1 MLRIKNGD
9 SYIKAYE
16 LEDAEELIAAL
27 AERYKDDVT
36 PISKGGRNR
45 NKYFYYNYP
54 CSFDI
59 ETTTLRSGEL
69 DYFREDGR
77 PAALVYLCQFNI
89 YGNVIMVRTQEDA
102 IKIFDWL
109 ALYFICSR
117 RRRLVI
123 FDHNLGFEYSFFRD
137 LWQLDPGKCFAID
150 IHHPVTLIFK
160 NGLMLRDSFKMTNLS
175 LQTLTKDWS
184 RKWFKNPE
192 IMDYSLQ
199 RTPYTA
205 LDNDTLLYSAL
216 DVLSLSDAMEHFL
229 AARGTGV
236 WTNSP
241 TSTSFI
247 RADLKKKIGIGIK
260 ERTKEQKQYQKTLAR
275 CRISPEIYSMLRRQ
289 ARGGNTHANR
299 KYTGQL
305 IGDPA
310 GSGVVHFDITSSY
323 PAQMV
328 CYPEFPVHYW
338 RPLDPDCS
346 IDTVK
351 LFEAGGYCT
360 LFDVVLIRPRL
371 KDNIPVPYLPTYKC
385 KTLKGSSLYSDNGRY
400 LEGAE
405 MLELTIFGIEWPIIE
420 DHYDYD
426 DVVILRGWY
435 SLKGYLPDI
444 VRRFVLDLYAKK
456 TELKG
461 LKGQEVEYALAK
473 TYVNGVYGMSYTA
486 ILRDKCIFDRQGIV
500 QAPPADPEQELE
512 RYQKSTSY
520 FMPYAWGAMVA
531 TLGRVYLQRMIDAV
545 GYDNFLYCDTDSIFA
560 KDPAGSRV
568 KIRALEQDI
577 KAYQR
582 QCGMEL
588 TYYDIK
594 GRPHELGGIDEEPEC
609 CFKSFGA
616 KKYITVED
624 GELKC
629 TIAGVPK
636 AAGARI
642 IGSPDNFKL
651 GMVFRGAD
659 TNKLCLWYNDDEGL
673 IVHDELGRPVRIY
686 SNVAMLPVNYILSL
700 SDDYSLCL
708 QTEGINELYS
718 FKDNDKNVI
727 EEFIN

>member
-1 MLRIKNGD
+1 MFSVRDGKND
-9 SYIKAYE
+9 IRVYE

-36 PISKGGRNR
+36 AISKGGRNR
-45 NKYFYYNYP
+45 NKYLYYNYP

-109 ALYFICSR
+109 ALYFIGQR

-123 FDHNLGFEYSFFRD
+123 FDHNLGFEYSFFKD
-137 LWQLDPGKCFAID
+137 LWELDPGKCFAID
-150 IHHPVTLIFK
+150 IHHPVTLILK

-184 RKWFKNPE
+184 RTWFKQPE

-199 RTPYTA
+199 RTPYTE

-216 DVLSLSDAMEHFL
+216 DVLSLSDAMQHFL
-229 AARGTGV
+229 EARNTGV

-247 RADLKKKIGIGIK
+247 RADLKKAIGLGVK
-260 ERTKEQKQYQKTLAR
+260 QRTREQKQYFKTLER
-275 CRISPEIYSMLRRQ
+275 CRISPAIYAMLLRQ

-346 IDTVK
+346 IDTIK
-351 LFEAGGYCT
+351 LFERGGYCT
-360 LFDVVLIRPRL
+360 LFDIVLIRPRL

-385 KTLKGSSLYSDNGRY
+385 RTLKGASKYSDNGRY
-400 LEGAE
+400 LEGAD
-405 MLELTIFGIEWPIIE
+405 MLEFTIFGIEWPIIE
-420 DHYDYD
+420 RQYDMD
-426 DVVILRGWY
+426 DIVILRGWF
-435 SLKGYLPDI
+435 SEKGYLPDI
-444 VRRFVLDLYAKK
+444 VRDFVLKLYSQK

-461 LKGQEVEYALAK
+461 VKGKEVEYALAK
-473 TYVNGVYGMSYTA
+473 TYVNGV
-486 ILRDKCIFDRQGIV
+486 
-500 QAPPADPEQELE
+500 
-512 RYQKSTSY
+512 
-520 FMPYAWGAMVA
+520 
-531 TLGRVYLQRMIDAV
+531 
-545 GYDNFLYCDTDSIFA
+545 
-560 KDPAGSRV
+560 
-568 KIRALEQDI
+568 
-577 KAYQR
+577 
-582 QCGMEL
+582 
-588 TYYDIK
+588 
-594 GRPHELGGIDEEPEC
+594 
-609 CFKSFGA
+609 
-616 KKYITVED
+616 
-624 GELKC
+624 
-629 TIAGVPK
+629 
-636 AAGARI
+636 
-642 IGSPDNFKL
+642 
-651 GMVFRGAD
+651 
-659 TNKLCLWYNDDEGL
+659 
-673 IVHDELGRPVRIY
+673 
-686 SNVAMLPVNYILSL
+686 
-700 SDDYSLCL
+700 
-708 QTEGINELYS
+708 
-718 FKDNDKNVI
+718 
-727 EEFIN
+727 

>member
-1 MLRIKNGD
+1 MLRIKDGD
-9 SYIKAYE
+9 KTIRAWE
-16 LEDAEELIAAL
+16 LEEAEELIASL
-27 AERYKDDVT
+27 AARYKDDVT

-45 NKYFYYNYP
+45 NKYWYYNYP

-69 DYFREDGR
+69 DYYREDGR
-77 PAALVYLCQFNI
+77 PAAIVYLCQFNI
-89 YGNVIMVRTQEDA
+89 YGNVIMVRDQA
-102 IKIFDWL
+102 AAMQVFSWL
-109 ALYFICSR
+109 AAYFIGQR

-123 FDHNLGFEYSFFRD
+123 FDHNLGFEYSFFKD
-137 LWQLDPGKCFAID
+137 LWELDPGKCFAID

-192 IMDYSLQ
+192 IMDYNAQ
-199 RTPYTA
+199 RTPYTQ

-216 DVLSLSDAMEHFL
+216 DVLSLSDAMQHFL
-229 AARGTGV
+229 EARQTGV

-247 RADLKKKIGIGIK
+247 RASLKKTVGMGVK
-260 ERTKEQKQYQKTLAR
+260 ERTREQKQYLKTLAR
-275 CRISPEIYSMLRRQ
+275 CRITPDIYTMLLRQ
-289 ARGGNTHANR
+289 ARGGNTHVSR
-299 KYTGQL
+299 RFTGQL
-305 IGDPA
+305 M
-310 GSGVVHFDITSSY
+310 GSPEGKGVVHFDITSSY

-346 IDTVK
+346 IDTIR
-351 LFEAGGYCT
+351 LFEANGYCT
-360 LFDVVLIRPRL
+360 LFDIVMIRPRI
-371 KDNIPVPYLPTYKC
+371 KDRVPVPYLATYKC
-385 KTLKGSSLYSDNGRY
+385 KTLKGSSRYSDNGRY
-400 LEGAE
+400 LDGAE
-405 MLELTIFGIEWPIIE
+405 MIETTIFGIEWPIIE
-420 DHYDYD
+420 SQYDMD
-426 DVVILRGWY
+426 DIVILRGYY

-444 VRRFVLDLYAKK
+444 VRKFVTDLYAKK

-461 LKGQEVEYALAK
+461 VKGQEVEYALAK
-473 TYVNGVYGMSYTA
+473 TYVNGIYGMSYTR
-486 ILRDKCIFDRQGIV
+486 IIREKCLFDDQGII
-500 QAPPADPEQELE
+500 QGPPPDIETELE

-520 FMPYAWGAMVA
+520 FLTYAWGAMVA

-545 GYDNFLYCDTDSIFA
+545 GYDRFLYCDTDSIFA
-560 KDPAGSRV
+560 LDPEESRRR
-568 KIRALEQDI
+568 IRELEADI

-582 QCGMEL
+582 QCGIEL

-636 AAGARI
+636 AAGASI
-642 IGSPDNFKL
+642 IGSPDNFEL
-651 GMVFRGAD
+651 GMVFRGRD

-673 IVHDELGRPVRIY
+673 TVHDQEGRPIRIY

-708 QTEGINELYS
+708 QIEGINELYS
-718 FKDNDKNVI
+718 FKDNDKNVV